1 MEMHGSRRVVI
12 VGGGL
17 SGSST
22 AVQLVRRSSAPLAIT
37 VVEPRARV
45 GGGLAHS
52 SDEPD
57 HRLNGQP
64 GSQIIDPEDEA
75 RFARWCEAN
84 EVVTSDPGARLSNG
98 TVFMRRSVF
107 RRFLEETV
115 AEHAAWSTG
124 SSIRHLRD
132 RVIDVVPGEKSPTV
146 VTACNTKLDCDLVV
160 LAPGHTSARLR
171 SFWPGIHST
180 CPSHRRSTFFTAATG
195 GAIGGSRP
203 RSRQRTYC
211 LRHRFIT
218 NFGGSSWIHR
228 RRLT

>member
-1 MEMHGSRRVVI
+1 VEMRGSRRVVI

-37 VVEPRARV
+37 VVEPRACV

-84 EVVTSDPGARLSNG
+84 EVVT
-98 TVFMRRSVF
+98 
-107 RRFLEETV
+107 
-115 AEHAAWSTG
+115 
-124 SSIRHLRD
+124 
-132 RVIDVVPGEKSPTV
+132 
-146 VTACNTKLDCDLVV
+146 
-160 LAPGHTSARLR
+160 
-171 SFWPGIHST
+171 
-180 CPSHRRSTFFTAATG
+180 
-195 GAIGGSRP
+195 
-203 RSRQRTYC
+203 
-211 LRHRFIT
+211 
-218 NFGGSSWIHR
+218 
-228 RRLT
+228 